1 MDVEGKPVSTRHYH
15 LRALA
20 LSTLLLFSGLSLAL
34 DKPIGPAVL
43 RISGLVTQPNMQ
55 QQAVF
60 DMAMLQALPQHSFTT
75 QTPWYAEPVK
85 FTGPLL
91 RDVLAAAGAKGEGIT
106 AIALN
111 DYRTEIPFSDALK
124 YDLIVATLMND
135 QPMPVREKGPLF
147 LVYPFDSKAE
157 LQAATFYNRSAWQ
170 LRALQI
176 K

>member
-1 MDVEGKPVSTRHYH
+1 MPVSTRHYH

>member
-1 MDVEGKPVSTRHYH
+1 MSTRHYH

-34 DKPIGPAVL
+34 DKPIGPALL

>member
-1 MDVEGKPVSTRHYH
+1 MSIRHYH

-34 DKPIGPAVL
+34 DKPSGPALL

>member
-1 MDVEGKPVSTRHYH
+1 MYTSH
-15 LRALA
+15 LSLRVFVLGALLIFMGQA
-20 LSTLLLFSGLSLAL
+20 LAL
-34 DKPIGPAVL
+34 DKPAGPPVL
-43 RISGLVTQPNMQ
+43 SLSGQIDQPNEQ

-60 DMAMLQALPQHSFTT
+60 DMPMLHALPQHSFTT
-75 QTPWYAEPVK
+75 QTPWYPQPVK

-91 RDVLAAAGAKGEGIT
+91 RDVLAAAGSTGARIV

-111 DYRTEIPFSDALK
+111 DYRTEIPVQDTL
-124 YDLIVATLMND
+124 DHEVIVATLMND
-135 QPMPVREKGPLF
+135 KPMPVREKGPLF
-147 LVYPFDSKAE
+147 IVYPFDSKAE

>member
-1 MDVEGKPVSTRHYH
+1 MSTSHYH
-15 LRALA
+15 LQALA
-20 LSTLLLFSGLSLAL
+20 LSALLLFSGLSLAL
-34 DKPIGPAVL
+34 DKPVGPAVL

-60 DMAMLQALPQHSFTT
+60 DMAMLQALPQHNFTT

-111 DYRTEIPFSDALK
+111 DYRTEIPFSDAIK
-124 YDLIVATLMND
+124 YDLIVAILMNG

>member
-1 MDVEGKPVSTRHYH
+1 MSTRHYH

-34 DKPIGPAVL
+34 DKPSGPALL